1 MRILVC
7 VQQIYDPRLALT
19 VLGRQVLP
27 VEDKPIYDISEGS
40 RAALEWALALNRQS
54 GASVTALAVGGR
66 SMEGSLRVCL
76 ALGINE
82 AVLLEFREDADSD
95 AWTAAGHVAQLVKE
109 RAIDLVLCGD
119 GVLGAFL
126 AEGLGWSLV
135 TRAADL
141 VAQAERLRAV
151 RLLERGDRQEVCLSL
166 PAVVTVHPAGIA
178 KTYVSRLRLQQ
189 AAGLPIEH
197 IPCLDTRALPGFE
210 VVEVSEPRP
219 RPRRMSAPSAGMTAA
234 QRMSFL
240 MRGGQSKAAST
251 ENRLIEGDP
260 EQAAEKIVQFLK
272 ERGFL

>member
-7 VQQIYDPRLALT
+7 VQQIYDPRLALS
-19 VLGRQVLP
+19 VSGWQVQP
-27 VEDKPIYDISEGS
+27 VEDKPIYDLSEGS
-40 RAALEWALALNRQS
+40 RAALEWALTRQS

-119 GVLGAFL
+119 GDLGAFL

-141 VAQAERLRAV
+141 VVEAERLRAV
-151 RLLERGDRQEVCLSL
+151 RLLERGDRQEVRLSL